1 MSEPNSDTRSA
12 TRPERHVL
20 VVGAIRPAQMAELE
34 DLYILHRLD
43 QATDS
48 DVLIANV
55 GEKIEVV
62 VTSNGVGFS
71 RELLD
76 RLPNLKL
83 VSSQGVGT
91 DGLCVEACKARGVQV
106 ANTPDV
112 LNDDVADMA
121 LMLLLATVRRLLP
134 GDRWV
139 REGRWVRDGMMPLN
153 RCIRGKRLGIA
164 GFGRIGKAIAHR
176 AEAFG
181 LDIAYYGRRKQPE
194 VDYPWYDDLQALA
207 RDVDIL
213 VVALPGG
220 DPTYRLVGRLVLE
233 ALGPDGYL
241 INIGRGSVVDEP
253 ALVEA
258 LSSGML
264 AGAGLD
270 VFENEPNVPEE
281 LLQMDNVVLQ
291 PHCASGTE
299 ETRHAMAQLVVDNV
313 AAYVAGR
320 PLLTPV

>member
-1 MSEPNSDTRSA
+1 
-12 TRPERHVL
+12 
-20 VVGAIRPAQMAELE
+20 MAELE

-48 DVLIANV
+48 DVLIANF

-91 DGLCVEACKARGVQV
+91 DGLCVEACKARGVHV

-139 REGRWVRDGMMPLN
+139 RGGHWVRDGMMPLN
-153 RCIRGKRLGIA
+153 RCVRGKRLGIA
-164 GFGRIGKAIAHR
+164 GLGRIGKAIAHR

-181 LDIAYYGRRKQPE
+181 LDIAYYGRREQPE

-207 RDVDIL
+207 EDVDIL

-220 DPTYRLVGRLVLE
+220 EPTHRLVGRSVLE

-241 INIGRGSVVDEP
+241 VNIGRGSVVDEP
-253 ALVEA
+253 DLVEV

-270 VFENEPNVPEE
+270 VFADEPNVPQA
-281 LLQMDNVVLQ
+281 LLDMDNVVLQ

-313 AAYVAGR
+313 AAYFSGS